1 MVLVRSAGV
10 LNSHRQPWRG
20 TLSLSTDR
28 KSERRA
34 LGRGQPP
41 TVQDRTDPSDMESML
56 KTCVLTLVLAW
67 RVGAAVEPEVSFS
80 GPACLAGGA
89 NALLIQNQRAGHTR
103 KWVCGR
109 IPLACGRYDQQ
120 FQERQ

>member
-10 LNSHRQPWRG
+10 VNSHRQPWRG
-20 TLSLSTDR
+20 TLSLST
-28 KSERRA
+28 
-34 LGRGQPP
+34 
-41 TVQDRTDPSDMESML
+41 VQDRTDPADMESML
-56 KTCVLTLVLAW
+56 KKCVLTLVLAW